1 MFNTRKKIT
10 QKITLIYIKKLYSIL
25 LSNINL
31 KDYISVILSNIY
43 FLFVSK

>member
-10 QKITLIYIKKLYSIL
+10 QKITLIYIKKKSIL

-31 KDYISVILSNIY
+31 KDYIIVILFNIS
-43 FLFVSK
+43 FLFFNK